1 MNGWCIRRHA
11 LPLIIWGCTRE
22 FDRFHGKGRNSPIMG
37 EFPVEFERE
46 NDPVKISTKL
56 QGLVA
61 NLKISLSTHIL

>member
-1 MNGWCIRRHA
+1 
-11 LPLIIWGCTRE
+11 
-22 FDRFHGKGRNSPIMG
+22 MG

-56 QGLVA
+56 QGRLVA